1 MNSGIRTLRGA
12 ALAALALSTPVAAQ
26 QSAALTVD
34 RIFASPE
41 FRSATMPSVHWLADG
56 LAFVDTRPAEGGG
69 TDIVRIDVATGAVSV
84 LASAATLAV
93 DGTRLEVDGIELSA
107 DERRAV
113 ISTGTVP
120 IWRRSYRA
128 TYYVLDFATKTLTP
142 VSATHQ
148 RQMLAKLSPDGRTV
162 AFVADSNI
170 FVTDLATR
178 AERRLTSDA
187 SAEVINGTTDWVNE
201 EEFEFWDGYRWSP
214 DSKRIAFWRFDQH
227 RVPEFTLWNQNTL
240 YPTPSP
246 IRYPKAGEP
255 NAVVSIGVVDV
266 ATGLRRWVD
275 LGGDSTQYVPR
286 MEWLGPD
293 SLVIQRLPRRQNRVD
308 VLVASATTGRTRTL
322 LTDRDSAYV
331 DVMAQP
337 VWIEGGR
344 RFLWV
349 SDRSGWRQ
357 LFLYGRDGRL
367 VRQVTKNGVDILDVA
382 AVDEARGD
390 VYVNVAGPGPTQ
402 RQLFRWSLDG
412 RRSARV
418 TSAPGTHTVSIG
430 PGARFMVDEYS
441 SASRPPRAAVVD
453 LRTLS
458 QRRVLASNDTLERR
472 VAALGLRPLEFL
484 KVPMPDGTLLDG
496 WRIAPATFDSTKR
509 YPVLLYVY
517 GGPAAPTVNDAWGGS
532 RYLWHQMLA
541 QHGYIVMSVDNRGA
555 AWRGREFRKVTQ
567 LHLGEHESRD
577 QIDAARWL
585 ARQRWVDGARIG
597 IWGWSYGG
605 YMSALSAFT
614 GGSVFKAA
622 IAVAPVTDWR
632 LYDTIYT
639 ERYMWLP
646 GENAAG
652 YAASAP
658 LTHVGGL
665 TANFLL
671 VHGLTDDNVHAQNA
685 IQLVDRL
692 ITARKP
698 FELMLYPTGKHG
710 ISASNTPH
718 LYDLLT
724 RFVLEKL

>member
-1 MNSGIRTLRGA
+1 MTYRLRAALGA
-12 ALAALALSTPVAAQ
+12 ALVLAVPAAAQ
-26 QSAALTVD
+26 ETALTVD

-41 FRSATMPSVHWLADG
+41 FRSAPMPSVHWLADG
-56 LAFVDTRPAEGGG
+56 LSFVDTRPANGGG
-69 TDIVRIDVATGAVSV
+69 TDIVRVDVATGAVSV
-84 LASAATLAV
+84 MVDAAMLAV
-93 DGTRLEVDGIELSA
+93 GGARLDVDGIELSA

-113 ISTGTVP
+113 ISTDVAH

-128 TYYVLDFATKTLTP
+128 TYYVLDFATKALTP
-142 VSATHQ
+142 VSTAHTL
-148 RQMLAKLSPDGRTV
+148 QMLAKLSPDGRMV
-162 AFVADSNI
+162 AFVADSDL
-170 FVTDLATR
+170 FVTDLATG

-227 RVPEFTLWNQNTL
+227 RVPTFTLWNQNTL
-240 YPTPSP
+240 YPTASP

-255 NAVVSIGVVDV
+255 NAVVTIGVVDV
-266 ATGLRRWVD
+266 ASGKRRWVD

-286 MEWLGPD
+286 MEWLGAD

-308 VLVASATTGRTRTL
+308 VLLASATTGKTRTL

-357 LFLYGRDGRL
+357 LYLYGRDGKL
-367 VRQVTKNGVDILDVA
+367 VRQLTKNGVDVLDVA
-382 AVDEARGD
+382 GVDEARGD

-418 TSAPGTHTVSIG
+418 TTAPGTHSVSIG
-430 PGARFMVDEYS
+430 PGARFMVDEHTA
-441 SASRPPRAAVVD
+441 ASRPARATVVD
-453 LRTLS
+453 LRTLAE
-458 QRRVLASNDTLERR
+458 RRVLADNDALEKK
-472 VAALGLRPLEFL
+472 VGALGLRPLEFI

-496 WRIAPATFDSTKR
+496 WRIAPAGFDSTKK

-517 GGPAAPTVNDAWGGS
+517 GGPAAPTVNDSWGGT
-532 RYLWHQMLA
+532 RYLWHQLLA
-541 QHGYIVMSVDNRGA
+541 QHGYVVVSVDNRGA
-555 AWRGREFRKVTQ
+555 AWRGRDFRKVTQ
-567 LHLGEHESRD
+567 LHLGRHESRD

-605 YMSALSAFT
+605 YMSSLSAFT

-646 GENAAG
+646 QENAAG
-652 YAASAP
+652 YAEGAP
-658 LTHVGGL
+658 LTHVDGL

-671 VHGLTDDNVHAQNA
+671 VHGLTDDNVHAQNS
-685 IQLVDRL
+685 IQLITRL
-692 ITARKP
+692 IAARKP
-698 FELMLYPTGKHG
+698 FELMFYPTGAHG